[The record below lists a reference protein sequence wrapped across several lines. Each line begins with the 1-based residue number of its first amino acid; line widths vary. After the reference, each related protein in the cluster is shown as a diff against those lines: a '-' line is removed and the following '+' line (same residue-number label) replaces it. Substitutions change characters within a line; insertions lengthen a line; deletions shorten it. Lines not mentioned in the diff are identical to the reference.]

1 MEKKEYT
8 VESVRAYLRDR
19 CTETLREIVLVMDGH
34 FSSNPRDKAKKGITL
49 IAIDKRDLL
58 GNEPAIIALFAPH
71 NGMVKTRARLA
82 RTVRNDLQLA
92 HVNAKYEYIDTPY
105 NALPKGKNGTRSTA
119 IEKIACEWL
128 GYKWFGEAQ
137 HSALYDH
144 ETSARLGKKGGRAVA
159 DGYSEKGA
167 LEVKCKRG
175 RTTYLSDVLE

>member
-1 MEKKEYT
+1 MDKEFYT
-8 VESVRAYLRDR
+8 VESVRAYLKER
-19 CTETLREIVLVMDGH
+19 CTETLNEVVLVMDGH
-34 FSSNPRDKAKKGITL
+34 YSSNPKDKGKKGITL

-58 GNEPAIIALFAPH
+58 ENNSAIIALFAPH
-71 NGMVKTRARLA
+71 NGMVKTRDRLA
-82 RTVRNDLQLA
+82 RRVRNDLQLA
-92 HVNAKYEYIDTPY
+92 HIGAKYLYVDTPY
-105 NALPKGKNGTRSTA
+105 NAIEKGKNGTRSTA

-144 ETSARLGKKGGRAVA
+144 ETNALLGRKGGRAVA
-159 DGYSEKGA
+159 DGYSEAGA